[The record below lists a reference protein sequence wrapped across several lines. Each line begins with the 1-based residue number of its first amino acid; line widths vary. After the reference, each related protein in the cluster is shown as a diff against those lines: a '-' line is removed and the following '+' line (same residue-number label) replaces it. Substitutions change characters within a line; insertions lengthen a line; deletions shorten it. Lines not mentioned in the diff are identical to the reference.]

1 MVSACALFL
10 RLLSIHD
17 APKRPLLVA
26 PPPTPLPSGQ
36 VRARRQ
42 SFQNPSKKL
51 VSLYK
56 MPLVSPPRIY
66 SSSSW
71 DTPLLSDH
79 AVALS
84 WWRSSRGVVHRVAS
98 AGIHV
103 RRLLQLD
110 ISAVISL
117 IAVICVARLLESH
130 RRLVG
135 RSIGVVIGLVGVGT
149 ISRSAY
155 PACAIHRGQAEA
167 ATATIPEASEERVRK
182 SPTGADEFSAGGVR
196 EVGDLR
202 KCEEDE
208 NEEDNDS
215 CCQHP
220 SPPAVPIGIAVPV
233 VIVEAVTAKRC

>member
-1 MVSACALFL
+1 
-10 RLLSIHD
+10 
-17 APKRPLLVA
+17 
-26 PPPTPLPSGQ
+26 
-36 VRARRQ
+36 
-42 SFQNPSKKL
+42 
-51 VSLYK
+51 
-56 MPLVSPPRIY
+56 MPFVSPPRIY
-66 SSSSW
+66 SSSPW
-71 DTPLLSDH
+71 DTPPLSDH

-84 WWRSSRGVVHRVAS
+84 WWWSSRSVVHGVAC

-135 RSIGVVIGLVGVGT
+135 RSIGVVIGLVWIGT
-149 ISRSAY
+149 ISRSAAY

-167 ATATIPEASEERVRK
+167 ATATIPEAC
-182 SPTGADEFSAGGVR
+182 
-196 EVGDLR
+196 

-208 NEEDNDS
+208 NEEDSNS

-220 SPPAVPIGIAVPV
+220 SPPVVPIGIAVPV
-233 VIVEAVTAKRC
+233 IVVAITVVVRHGGGEVVGIADWR